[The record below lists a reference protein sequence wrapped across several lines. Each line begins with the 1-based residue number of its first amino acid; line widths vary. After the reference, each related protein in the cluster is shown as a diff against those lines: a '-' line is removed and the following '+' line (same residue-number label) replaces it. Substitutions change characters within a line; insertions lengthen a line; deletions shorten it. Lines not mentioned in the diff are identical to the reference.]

1 MYVERVKRLRVEE
14 KYGNS
19 YKVFEK
25 CEQQGIKLLRL
36 LRENGS
42 KNSNLPYP
50 LYYWR
55 NINIM
60 YCVVSFEGGN

>member
-1 MYVERVKRLRVEE
+1 MYVERVKRLTHSLRVEE

-36 LRENGS
+36 LWENGS

-50 LYYWR
+50 LYY
-55 NINIM
+55 
-60 YCVVSFEGGN
+60 